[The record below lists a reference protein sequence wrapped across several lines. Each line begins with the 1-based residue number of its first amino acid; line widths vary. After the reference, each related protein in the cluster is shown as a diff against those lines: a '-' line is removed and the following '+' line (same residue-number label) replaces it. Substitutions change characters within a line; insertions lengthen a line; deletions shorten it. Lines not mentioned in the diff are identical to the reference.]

1 MQIHTIHSNIS
12 GWFRID
18 AVQSHHITL
27 QPQVPYKPMMMYV
40 RKEIFLFLRFTI
52 CLYGTSGCKVTRCG
66 CTASILNEAL
76 VINIDGLLV
85 IVILCISDFV
95 PHKVLAKDYMTSS
108 PPPHEKEEEEK

>member
-1 MQIHTIHSNIS
+1 MSE
-12 GWFRID
+12 
-18 AVQSHHITL
+18 
-27 QPQVPYKPMMMYV
+27 
-40 RKEIFLFLRFTI
+40 RKIFLFLRFTI
-52 CLYGTSGCKVTRCG
+52 RLYGTSSCKVTCG

-108 PPPHEKEEEEK
+108 PPPHEKEEEEKK